1 MPEMREPAGSL
12 ESIHEPGT
20 VAARERRDHMM
31 PLRFV
36 FGLHLHQPV
45 GNFDH
50 VFRQHLDDV
59 YDPLIRQLEAGGLA
73 PSVLHVSGPL
83 LEWLETHATGLVDR
97 LGRLAADGRVEL
109 LLAGMYEPILASLP
123 RRDRVEQIIWM
134 REALQRKFGVTAQ
147 GLWLTER
154 VWEPELAADL
164 ADAGVRYALV
174 DDRHFLV
181 SGFDR
186 QDLHT
191 WYNTESDGRR
201 VALFPIDERLRYLIP
216 FRPPAETADYLR
228 SLRDSGQQVALL
240 GDDGEK
246 FGGWP
251 GTKAWVYERGW
262 FAQFVS
268 MLEGLRQEGVIELS
282 TLGAAFDAVPGGGL
296 AYLPTASYREMEGW
310 ALPAEPYRRL
320 ERLTAELGDRM
331 EGPEGALL
339 RGSHWRHFL
348 VKYAESNRL
357 HKHMCALSALCRLKG
372 NSPDVRRAIARA
384 QCNDAYWHGVF
395 GGLYLPFLRRA
406 LWAELAYAE
415 RAMRKGQ
422 ELQWEVHDHDA
433 DGYQEVW
440 IHSEAA
446 SVVIAPSRGGSVE
459 IWQHFGAGYNLADA
473 LTRRREAYHL
483 EAVERDANNHA
494 ATDGSPSIH
503 DLEHQLQLSEL
514 PPVDHDVRA
523 VFVERLLP
531 TETTAESFA
540 AGTVTPLR
548 SWARTHFGSAVARA
562 GGGVEVQCQAEDGSL
577 QKHLRVEADG
587 TLVADFDW
595 RGAQAP
601 HGSWF
606 STELSLAEDVGVEAD
621 GSAIVERYVIETV
634 AKSERGFDRTAQGIA
649 ILVRWRAELGR
660 GSVRVS
666 RLP

>member
-1 MPEMREPAGSL
+1 
-12 ESIHEPGT
+12 
-20 VAARERRDHMM
+20 MM

-50 VFRQHLDDV
+50 VFRQHVDDV
-59 YDPLIRQLEAGGLA
+59 YDPLLTQLERGGLA

-83 LEWLETHATGLVDR
+83 LEWLETHAPTWLDR

-123 RRDRVEQIIWM
+123 HRDRVEQIIWM
-134 REALQRKFGVTAQ
+134 REALQRQFGVTAQ

-164 ADAGVRYALV
+164 ADAGVRYVLV

-186 QDLHT
+186 KDLHT

-201 VALFPIDERLRYLIP
+201 VGLFPIDERLRYLIP

-228 SLRDSGQQVALL
+228 SLRDSGQQVAVL

-251 GTKAWVYERGW
+251 GTKSWVYEQGW
-262 FAQFVS
+262 FANFVS
-268 MLEGLRQEGVIELS
+268 MLEGLREEGVIELS
-282 TLGAAFDAVPGGGL
+282 TLSAAFDAVPGGGL

-331 EGPEGALL
+331 EGAEGALI
-339 RGSHWRHFL
+339 RGSHWRNFL
-348 VKYAESNRL
+348 VRYAEANRL
-357 HKHMCALSALCRLKG
+357 HKHMCVLSNLCRHQG
-372 NSPDVRRAIARA
+372 NPAEVRRAIARA

-406 LWAELAYAE
+406 LWAELARAE
-415 RAMRKGQ
+415 KILRQGQ
-422 ELQWEVHDHDA
+422 ALQWEVHDHDA

-440 IHSEAA
+440 IHSAA
-446 SVVIAPSRGGSVE
+446 VSVVLAPARGGGVE
-459 IWQHFGAGYNLADA
+459 IWQHLEAGYNLADA
-473 LTRRREAYHL
+473 LTRRLEAYHL
-483 EAVERDANNHA
+483 QAIEREGNHEAHG
-494 ATDGSPSIH
+494 DGSPSIH
-503 DLEHQLQLSEL
+503 DLERQLQLSEL

-523 VFVERLLP
+523 VFVERLL
-531 TETTAESFA
+531 TADTTAESFA
-540 AGTVTPLR
+540 AGNAKTTR
-548 SWARTHFGSAVARA
+548 SWARARFGFAVAQSN
-562 GGGVEVQCQAEDGSL
+562 GGVEVQCQADDGSL
-577 QKHLRVEADG
+577 RKHLRVEADG
-587 TLVADFDW
+587 SLAVDFDW

-601 HGSWF
+601 SGAWF
-606 STELSLAEDVGVEAD
+606 STELSLAEEVAVKAD
-621 GSAIVERYVIETV
+621 DAAEVQQYVIETV

-649 ILVRWRAELGR
+649 ILVRWPAELGR
-660 GSVRVS
+660 GSVRVIRPS
-666 RLP
+666 